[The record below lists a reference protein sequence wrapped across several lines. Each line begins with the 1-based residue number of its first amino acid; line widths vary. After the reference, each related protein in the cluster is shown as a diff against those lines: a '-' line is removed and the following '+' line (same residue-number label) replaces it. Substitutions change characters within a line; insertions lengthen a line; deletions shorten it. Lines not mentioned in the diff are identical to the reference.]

1 MTGVQTCALPILAAW
16 YDQELDE
23 QIKAMTSLMEPI
35 MIVFVGGI
43 VAVIAMAIFGPI
55 TAAMSQM

>member
-1 MTGVQTCALPILAAW
+1 
-16 YDQELDE
+16 
-23 QIKAMTSLMEPI
+23 MTSLMEPI
-35 MIVFVGGI
+35 MIVFVSGI